1 VVEVVQDLHHQHLPY
16 QVVLVEE
23 VVEILPVEVPETLED
38 LLNQKEILVVMVDI
52 LPILHNMMVAAGA
65 VQVVQEQLHQD
76 KEVDQEE
83 LVHPFLLQV
92 LILIMLEV
100 VAVVLVEDLQ
110 QLAELAELEEGVLE
124 HQNQLD
130 NQELQELIPQVVVEV
145 EVLRAIVVL
154 VVTVVPVS

>member
-1 VVEVVQDLHHQHLPY
+1 MVLELHHQHLPY
-16 QVVLVEE
+16 QVVLVEVE
-23 VVEILPVEVPETLED
+23 VETLPVEVLETLED
-38 LLNQKEILVVMVDI
+38 LLNQKEIQVVMVDI
-52 LPILHNMMVAAGA
+52 LLIRHNMMVAVEAA
-65 VQVVQEQLHQD
+65 QVVQEQLHQD

-83 LVHPFLLQV
+83 LVHLFLLQV

-110 QLAELAELEEGVLE
+110 QLAELEELEEVVQE

-130 NQELQELIPQVVVEV
+130 NQELQELIPQVVVEE

-154 VVTVVPVS
+154 VVTVVPESL

>member
-1 VVEVVQDLHHQHLPY
+1 VVEVVQELHHQHLPY
-16 QVVLVEE
+16 QVVLV
-23 VVEILPVEVPETLED
+23 VVEVETLPVEVLETLED
-38 LLNQKEILVVMVDI
+38 LLNQKEIQVVMVDI
-52 LPILHNMMVAAGA
+52 LLIRHNMMVAVGA

-110 QLAELAELEEGVLE
+110 QLAELAELVEGVLE

-154 VVTVVPVS
+154 VVTAVQE